1 MPKLKKKKEH
11 AFKKTISLKKKKVY
25 QKRNRLAD
33 TEHTLVVTRG
43 EKCGGGAR

>member
-1 MPKLKKKKEH
+1 MPKLKKKEH
-11 AFKKTISLKKKKVY
+11 AFKKTISLKKKNQVY

>member
-1 MPKLKKKKEH
+1 MPLKKLSH
-11 AFKKTISLKKKKVY
+11 WKKKKVY